1 MSEELKKELNE
12 TGNQAD
18 NAEAVGNDNAE
29 SFEKVEKVNVLDEE
43 TGEAVEFDIKTG
55 AADSA
60 ADISEVNVRA
70 NVTTEDYYIAHVN
83 HVFYR
88 RGIIKAAFVFAIFI
102 FLDVLL
108 RYFVYGPEHVTFMHY
123 ALVIVTALVVSIGMP
138 VGLKSQ
144 IGKAY
149 DKNIFYSKHM
159 RYSINNK
166 RVAIASK
173 SKGKKIPWEK
183 FSYIKQ
189 TEDFFLFVVDGTHA
203 VVLPIRILTGTQI
216 QAIRNLILKN
226 TSGNKKIKVKLP

>member
-1 MSEELKKELNE
+1 MSEELKKEINE
-12 TGNQAD
+12 AENPAA
-18 NAEAVGNDNAE
+18 NAEAAGNDTD
-29 SFEKVEKVNVLDEE
+29 EKVEKVNVLDEE

-55 AADSA
+55 TADTA

-70 NVTTEDYYIAHVN
+70 NVTTEDYYVAHVN
-83 HVFYR
+83 HIFYR
-88 RGIIKAAFVFAIFI
+88 RGMIKAAFVFAISI
-102 FLDVLL
+102 FLDVVL
-108 RYFVYGPEHVTFMHY
+108 RYFVYGPEYVTFMHY
-123 ALVIVTALVVSIGMP
+123 GLVIVTALVVSVGMP
-138 VGLKSQ
+138 FGLKSQ

-149 DKNIFYSKHM
+149 DKNIFYAKHM

-203 VVLPIRILTGTQI
+203 VVLPIRILTGVQI

>member
-1 MSEELKKELNE
+1 MSEELKKDDLNE
-12 TGNQAD
+12 TESKAD
-18 NAEAVGNDNAE
+18 VDETVKNDTAE
-29 SFEKVEKVNVLDEE
+29 SVEKVNVVDEE
-43 TGEAVEFDIKTG
+43 TGEAVEFDIKTANSS
-55 AADSA
+55 AANA

-83 HVFYR
+83 HIFYR

-102 FLDVLL
+102 FLDVVL
-108 RYFVYGPEHVTFMHY
+108 RYFVYGPEYVGIMHY
-123 ALVIVTALVVSIGMP
+123 GLVVVTALVVSIGMP
-138 VGLKSQ
+138 FGLKSQ

-149 DKNIFYSKHM
+149 DKNIFYAKHM

-173 SKGKKIPWEK
+173 SKGKKIPWDK

-203 VVLPIRILTGTQI
+203 VVMPIRILTGAQI
-216 QAIRNLILKN
+216 QAIRNFILKN